1 MVMEQN
7 NLLLKEGFKPL
18 VIVLSITVFSF
29 LFLCETLG
37 FIFLALSV
45 FTFYV
50 YRNPII
56 GFVPKDENNIMSP
69 IEGKINSIDYSKNN
83 YKIFIDV
90 SLCNSHI
97 LRAPKTSAFS
107 IKKIVYGLNLCH
119 NTFKAKELNTR
130 STLKFD
136 DIKVK
141 LLSGFCNKDIT
152 LEEEKQVLTSQRVG
166 LFFHGLVMVEI
177 PKNDYELNVEIG
189 QKVQYETKLA
199 KPFEK

>member
-1 MVMEQN
+1 MEQN

-18 VIVLSITVFSF
+18 AIALALAVFSF
-29 LFLCETLG
+29 LFICDTLG
-37 FIFLALSV
+37 FIFLLVSI
-45 FTFYV
+45 FIFYIH
-50 YRNPII
+50 RNPIV

-69 IEGKINSIDYSKNN
+69 IEGKISSIDYSKNN
-83 YKIFIDV
+83 YKIYIDV
-90 SLCNSHI
+90 SLCNGHV

-107 IKKIVYGLNLCH
+107 VKKIIHGLNLCH
-119 NTFKAKELNTR
+119 NTFKAKELNSR
-130 STLKFD
+130 ATLKFD

-141 LLSGFCNKDIT
+141 LLSGFCNKVIT
-152 LEEEKQVLTSQRVG
+152 LEEEKQVLTSQRFG

-177 PKNDYELNVEIG
+177 PKSDYELNVEIG